1 MCVCVCCEW
10 QRASLRARKPWP
22 LIFFSPSLEEGRQQT
37 QTHDKGM
44 NYIYLRCEGR
54 RRDRH
59 FPTAPFTE
67 PQEKSKGAQ
76 QGRPTLSFQRRSSSF
91 PSSSWRSSS
100 SSGLS
105 LTGPVPVRLPVHV
118 PRPHRSVFS
127 YPRYPVPG
135 RADASRSVQCICTS
149 VAVDTVETAV
159 VFMHSSRARF

>member
-1 MCVCVCCEW
+1 MRRWTTTRRQRSTEDTFALNFLLYILQAPGFVCVCCER
-10 QRASLRARKPWP
+10 QRASLCARKPWP

-76 QGRPTLSFQRRSSSF
+76 QGRPTFSFQRRSSSF

-105 LTGPVPVRLPVHV
+105 PEGSSGASSLCSTGSL
-118 PRPHRSVFS
+118 S
-127 YPRYPVPG
+127 
-135 RADASRSVQCICTS
+135 AS
-149 VAVDTVETAV
+149 
-159 VFMHSSRARF
+159 